1 MTRCIVCNHPRAN
14 NACWCREGD
23 RGRRIAR
30 MRFKAAKT
38 MLPEVYRAVHA
49 SDITD
54 FSRHEH
60 ACEAIRR
67 ADALLAALGEAFDAK
82 V

>member
-30 MRFKAAKT
+30 MRFDTARDI
-38 MLPEVYRAVHA
+38 LHEVYARVVDVPHVTREDC
-49 SDITD
+49 SV
-54 FSRHEH
+54 
-60 ACEAIRR
+60 EAIRR

-82 V
+82 D